1 MMAAC
6 SKQADITVTVFYLSQ
21 CVFCSSSTL
30 LHYTS
35 SCRDDVVCGEQALI
49 LDLMIFSICS

>member
-6 SKQADITVTVFYLSQ
+6 SKQADITVLYLSQ

-35 SCRDDVVCGEQALI
+35 SCRDDVVCGKQALI
-49 LDLMIFSICS
+49 LDLMIFSVCS